1 MKVIYN
7 VEKFDTLQKIAE
19 KFSVS
24 AEKIKQLNNI
34 SNELPK
40 VIEIPNNSV
49 DFEVVANL
57 NREFLFKGDY
67 NLVKNSLSKLGFHS
81 KNSYGDVHLFKKTK
95 SNIYVV
101 GVLDNLNAICN
112 KFKLDKNDVI
122 AKNNLKSEKLFIG
135 QILKI

>member
-1 MKVIYN
+1 MKIIYN

-67 NLVKNSLSKLGFHS
+67 SLVKNSLSKLGFHS
-81 KNSYGDVHLFKKTK
+81 KNSNSDVHLFKKTQ

-112 KFKLDKNDVI
+112 KFKLDKNDII

>member
-1 MKVIYN
+1 MKIIYN

-67 NLVKNSLSKLGFHS
+67 NLVKNSLNKLGFHS
-81 KNSYGDVHLFKKTK
+81 KNSNSDVHLFKKTQ

-112 KFKLDKNDVI
+112 KFKLDKNDII

>member
-1 MKVIYN
+1 MKIIYN

-81 KNSYGDVHLFKKTK
+81 KNSNNDVHLLKKTQ

-101 GVLDNLNAICN
+101 GVLDNLNSICN
-112 KFKLDKNDVI
+112 KFKLDKNDII